1 MFNSNRLGK
10 DYTDMSSSELRAA
23 KAQSLIEDLNE
34 AKAEFNALTE
44 LELAIKY
51 CEEVEETIYES
62 TTGKF
67 YTWSTYWE
75 EQLREDLQ
83 GQILKFLEHRASSSL
98 TEKVI
103 YCLKSTFVTREMNT
117 EQGLV
122 PFSNG
127 TYNLKTNVLEAHN
140 KLDYFNWQLPRAYN
154 PEAKEFPV
162 ISSFLKSLANDNVEL
177 QAVFEALASM
187 IFKRDLSLQKAA
199 VLTGVGSNGKGVYT
213 HLLELLVG
221 DENTTAVS
229 LQDLQNNRFT
239 TVSLLNKS
247 LCTFTDADTYPGNVG
262 TFKAITGGDKVSI
275 EPKMKPSFSRVIPIS
290 MLIATNKTV
299 FVGNQDTGLQRR
311 LLYLPCD
318 AIIAEENKRD
328 LIPELEQELE
338 AFTNYLLA
346 LDHKSIILGAK
357 KIKAIANKTNELEA
371 AGDSG
376 IAFFHDKLIL
386 DPKSQIQSSHL
397 HDLYVAYC
405 QKEQCHPKKGKRFSM
420 ELEAW
425 FLVNNYPVQKSHTKA
440 GSVFVGLKLV

>member
-1 MFNSNRLGK
+1 MFNSLRK
-10 DYTDMSSSELRAA
+10 SYKEMSPSELKAA

-34 AKAEFNALTE
+34 AKTEFNALTE

-51 CEEVEETIYES
+51 CEEVEEIIYES

-83 GQILKFLEHRASSSL
+83 GRILKFLEHRASSSL

-103 YCLKSTFVTREMNT
+103 YCLKSTFVTKEMNT
-117 EQGLV
+117 EQNLV

-127 TYNLKTNVLEAHN
+127 AYNLVTNVLEPHD
-140 KLDYFNWQLPRAYN
+140 KLNYFNWQLPRAYN
-154 PEAKEFPV
+154 PEATEFPT
-162 ISSFLKSLANDNVEL
+162 ISSFLKSLANDNAEL

-229 LQDLQNNRFT
+229 LQDLQNSRFT
-239 TVSLLNKS
+239 TVGLLNKS
-247 LCTFTDADTYPGNVG
+247 LCTFTDADVYTGGVGN
-262 TFKAITGGDKVSI
+262 FKAITGGDKVSI
-275 EPKMKPSFSRVIPIS
+275 EPKMKPCFSRVIPIS

-328 LIPELEQELE
+328 LIPEFKLELE
-338 AFTNYLLA
+338 AFRN
-346 LDHKSIILGAK
+346 
-357 KIKAIANKTNELEA
+357 AI
-371 AGDSG
+371 
-376 IAFFHDKLIL
+376 
-386 DPKSQIQSSHL
+386 
-397 HDLYVAYC
+397 
-405 QKEQCHPKKGKRFSM
+405 
-420 ELEAW
+420 
-425 FLVNNYPVQKSHTKA
+425 VNNTETAVTVMDGFRAMDVAHQILEKIASAIVH
-440 GSVFVGLKLV
+440 